1 MTRNGKIARLPKAVR
16 HELNCRLSEGEPG
29 ESLVDWLNERDD
41 VKKVLAAS
49 FGGRPVSEQNLSEWR
64 AGGYLD
70 WQRHQETL
78 ELAQRMME
86 EGDDIERLSK
96 KGPLTDRMAEM
107 AALALMGLLRA
118 ADRMED
124 GPEKH
129 RRILEVVRELNRLR
143 RADREME
150 RACREAELHACAM
163 EDREEQKERE
173 ETSRNRREIMLQ
185 GIFRSEGERMKEL
198 YVKTGK
204 PVPKDMEGL
213 LRAVGVE
220 SGTEAGAEGGAG
232 DAEQGAEEEEKAEG
246 GAGRAKGLTQRS
258 RRAQRK
264 RSGGSG
270 GAESEIED
278 QGESDSIKPD
288 QSGSE

>member
-29 ESLVDWLNERDD
+29 ESLVEWLNERDD

-78 ELAQRMME
+78 ELAQQMME
-86 EGDDIERLSK
+86 EGDDFERLSK

-124 GPEKH
+124 G
-129 RRILEVVRELNRLR
+129 RRN
-143 RADREME
+143 
-150 RACREAELHACAM
+150 
-163 EDREEQKERE
+163 
-173 ETSRNRREIMLQ
+173 T
-185 GIFRSEGERMKEL
+185 
-198 YVKTGK
+198 
-204 PVPKDMEGL
+204 
-213 LRAVGVE
+213 
-220 SGTEAGAEGGAG
+220 
-232 DAEQGAEEEEKAEG
+232 
-246 GAGRAKGLTQRS
+246 
-258 RRAQRK
+258 
-264 RSGGSG
+264 GGSWRSC
-270 GAESEIED
+270 AN
-278 QGESDSIKPD
+278 
-288 QSGSE
+288 